1 MNLPDLRLS
10 ATCVRVPVAIGHSE
24 ALHIEFD
31 RPMTAREAR
40 EVLENA
46 PGIVVV
52 DDPLNREYP
61 QPIEAAGL
69 DPVYVGRI
77 REDVSNPGGI
87 ALWVVADNVR
97 KGAAL
102 NAVQIAELLYPSA
115 TPTPA
120 TAAVTAR

>member
-1 MNLPDLRLS
+1 
-10 ATCVRVPVAIGHSE
+10 VPVAVGHSE

-31 RPMTAREAR
+31 RPMSAREAR
-40 EVLENA
+40 QVLENA

-52 DDPLNREYP
+52 DDPLNRQYP

-77 REDVSNPGGI
+77 RDDVSNPGGI

-115 TPTPA
+115 LSAPAAGRA
-120 TAAVTAR
+120 TATVTAR